1 MSREPWM
8 ACHHCDALHRRV
20 ELPEGA
26 TARCRRCGGV
36 LRQRRR
42 DALQRTS
49 ALAVAA
55 AILFVV
61 ANVFPFLAFDMQG
74 RTTQTTLASGVL
86 ALRAGGYVEL
96 AALVLFTTILAPG
109 FQIALLLW
117 LLLPLRWGRVPR
129 RVPEAFRLLRRV
141 QPWSMM
147 EVFLLGILVAIV
159 KLSGMAQVV
168 PGIALWSFVLLM
180 VALAGAVSS
189 FDGHELWDRVE
200 ALR

>member
-1 MSREPWM
+1 MSREHWK
-8 ACHHCDALHRRV
+8 ACPHCDALYRLG

-26 TARCRRCGGV
+26 TARCGRCGGV

-42 DALQRTS
+42 NALQRTS
-49 ALAVAA
+49 ALALAA

-96 AALVLFTTILAPG
+96 AALVFFTTILAPA
-109 FQIALLLW
+109 FQITLLLW
-117 LLLPLRWGRVPR
+117 LLLPLHRGRVPWR
-129 RVPEAFRLLRRV
+129 LPEAFRLLRRV
-141 QPWSMM
+141 QPCSMM

-159 KLSGMAQVV
+159 KLAGMANVV
-168 PGIALWSFVLLM
+168 HGLALWSLGLLM
-180 VALAGAVSS
+180 LVLAAAISS
-189 FDGHELWDRVE
+189 FDSQELWDRVE